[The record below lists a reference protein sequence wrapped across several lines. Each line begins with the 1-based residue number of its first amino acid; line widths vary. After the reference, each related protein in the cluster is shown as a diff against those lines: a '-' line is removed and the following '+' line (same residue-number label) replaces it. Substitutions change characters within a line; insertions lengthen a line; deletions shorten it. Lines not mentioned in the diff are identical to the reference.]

1 MPTVSGGLGVL
12 YLLGAVQGA
21 FLAAVL
27 AGRRENATPNRLL
40 ALVMLTFSVD
50 LAMAAYHATGLYTA
64 VPALIGLDF
73 PLAFLYG
80 PLLYLYARTL
90 TEPAHR
96 LRRLDF
102 FHLLPFAVVTLALVP
117 YYAMGGAEK
126 LAMLNAPVGPWSRTL
141 AVVNGLKLVHAFG
154 YIVTVVLVV
163 RRHRRRLRDTHTA
176 TERVALDWLRNLTGG
191 VVFLM
196 TLTVGLYAAGVHEAA
211 GVTVMGLDPSQLY
224 DDFTLLALTVF
235 IYAIGYLG
243 LRQPEIFSSR
253 PGVGR
258 PPEPVMLEPV
268 VTAADALEERP
279 RYAKSGMDG
288 ATAARLE
295 AALVALMEG
304 AHPYRQGD
312 LTLQELADRLG
323 ASPHNLTEVVNTRL
337 GQSFYDFVN
346 GYRVREAQARLT
358 DPAFA
363 HWTVLAIGLEAGFN
377 SKSSFHAAFKRHAG
391 QTPSA
396 YREAH
401 GVTV

>member
-1 MPTVSGGLGVL
+1 MSGVLGVL

-40 ALVMLTFSVD
+40 ALVMLTFSLD
-50 LAMAAYHATGLYTA
+50 LAMAAYHATGLYAA

-73 PLAFLYG
+73 PLAYLYG

-90 TEPAHR
+90 TEPAHL
-96 LRRLDF
+96 LRRRDL

-126 LAMLNAPVGPWSRTL
+126 LALLTAPVGPWSRTL
-141 AVVNGLKLVHAFG
+141 SVVNELKLVHAFG
-154 YIVTVVLVV
+154 YIVAVVLVV

-253 PGVGR
+253 SGQEQVALIAG
-258 PPEPVMLEPV
+258 PEAVSAEGP
-268 VTAADALEERP
+268 AEERP

-288 ATAARLE
+288 ATAERLE
-295 AALVALMEG
+295 AALVALMAGE
-304 AHPYRQGD
+304 HPYRRGN
-312 LTLQELADRLG
+312 LTLQELADQLG

-391 QTPSA
+391 QTPSV

-401 GVTV
+401 GVAA